1 MNQRFI
7 HIMMLVLLCSG
18 AVWGQRIQTTQKTEG
33 GGGVL
38 GGFMSGSSTSSQDRY
53 AKGNGQSNGH
63 GHGHEEETY
72 TPRDSAERVQDSIRW
87 SQVRTKKDFVAPV
100 HYQANDSMVMTQG
113 GNAFLH
119 GKGELRYQSMDLTSD
134 YIRMNL
140 DSSQI
145 YARGVYDSLN
155 YEWTGKP
162 VFDDGKDK
170 YETNEITYNIKTQ
183 KGYIRHAVTAQGEGY
198 VIADKTKKL
207 SNNEMMM
214 AGGQYTTCDDHEHP
228 HF

>member
-1 MNQRFI
+1 MNLRFG
-7 HIMMLVLLCSG
+7 HITLLLLLCSV
-18 AVWGQRIQTTQKTEG
+18 AVWGQKLRPTQNTAG
-33 GGGVL
+33 GGL
-38 GGFMSGSSTSSQDRY
+38 GGLMSGMSSSSESHD
-53 AKGNGQSNGH
+53 H
-63 GHGHEEETY
+63 GHDHEDETTY
-72 TPRDSAERVQDSIRW
+72 TPRDSAERAQDSIRW
-87 SQVRTKKDFVAPV
+87 SQVRTKKDFEAPV
-100 HYQANDSMVMTQG
+100 RYQANDSMVMTQG

-119 GKGELRYQSMDLTSD
+119 GKGELRYQSMNLTSD
-134 YIRMNL
+134 YIRMNI

-198 VIADKTKKL
+198 IISDKTKKL

-228 HF
+228 HFYLKIT